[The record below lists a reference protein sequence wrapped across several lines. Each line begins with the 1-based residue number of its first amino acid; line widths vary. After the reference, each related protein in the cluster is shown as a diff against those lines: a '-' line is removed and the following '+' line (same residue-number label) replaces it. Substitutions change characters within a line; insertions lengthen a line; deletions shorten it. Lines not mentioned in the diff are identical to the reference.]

1 MSAGSGDRRLGIFC
15 IRSDM
20 NIDKVVKECF
30 LSYGYKDGTYPITKL
45 EYSLLAEQT
54 RNKYKMSPDEYLAGK
69 GLNIKI
75 EIL

>member
-1 MSAGSGDRRLGIFC
+1 MDI
-15 IRSDM
+15 
-20 NIDKVVKECF
+20 NKVVRQCF
-30 LSYGYKDGTYPITKL
+30 LEYGYADGVYPITGL

-54 RNKYKMSPDEYLAGK
+54 RKKYKMSPEEYLAGK

>member
-1 MSAGSGDRRLGIFC
+1 MD
-15 IRSDM
+15 
-20 NIDKVVKECF
+20 IDKIVRQCF
-30 LSYGYKDGTYPITKL
+30 LEYGYAEGVFPITGL

-54 RNKYKMSPDEYLAGK
+54 RKKYKMSPEEYLAGK

>member
-1 MSAGSGDRRLGIFC
+1 
-15 IRSDM
+15 M

-45 EYSLLAEQT
+45 EYSMLAGQT
-54 RNKYKMSPDEYLAGK
+54 REKYKMSPEEYLAGK
-69 GLNIKI
+69 GLKIKI

>member
-1 MSAGSGDRRLGIFC
+1 
-15 IRSDM
+15 M

-30 LSYGYKDGTYPITKL
+30 LSYGYKDGTSHITKL
-45 EYSLLAEQT
+45 EYSLLAEQI
-54 RNKYKMSPDEYLAGK
+54 RNKYKMSPEEYLAGK

>member
-1 MSAGSGDRRLGIFC
+1 MQ
-15 IRSDM
+15 
-20 NIDKVVKECF
+20 
-30 LSYGYKDGTYPITKL
+30 YGYAEGVLPITKL

-54 RNKYKMSPDEYLAGK
+54 RNKYKMSPEDYLAGK

>member
-1 MSAGSGDRRLGIFC
+1 
-15 IRSDM
+15 M
-20 NIDKVVKECF
+20 NIDKVVRQCF
-30 LSYGYKDGTYPITKL
+30 LQYGYAEGVFPVTGL

-54 RNKYKMSPDEYLAGK
+54 RKKYKMSPEDYLAGK

>member
-1 MSAGSGDRRLGIFC
+1 
-15 IRSDM
+15 M
-20 NIDKVVKECF
+20 NIDKVVKQCF
-30 LSYGYKDGTYPITKL
+30 LEYGYAEGVFPVTGL

-54 RNKYKMSPDEYLAGK
+54 RNKYKMSPEEYLAGK